1 MEYTCVHAIRE
12 EHANISAILA
22 SIVAMIKRGP
32 KDDRE
37 NFFDVLRAMLFY
49 LNEYPARMHH
59 PKETQYLFKPLQS
72 KTFEN
77 SELID
82 QLLHE
87 HDKEESVILELQH
100 LLVAWENLGEDRR
113 EAFESK
119 ALRYADFY
127 LAHMQTEERVV
138 IPQAI
143 KTLTQDE
150 WDALNDAFAK
160 SGDPLAK
167 SMRGDPQYDRLFTK
181 ILMHAPDPI
190 GLGRT
195 S

>member
-1 MEYTCVHAIRE
+1 
-12 EHANISAILA
+12 
-22 SIVAMIKRGP
+22 
-32 KDDRE
+32 
-37 NFFDVLRAMLFY
+37 
-49 LNEYPARMHH
+49 
-59 PKETQYLFKPLQS
+59 
-72 KTFEN
+72 
-77 SELID
+77 
-82 QLLHE
+82 
-87 HDKEESVILELQH
+87 
-100 LLVAWENLGEDRR
+100 
-113 EAFESK
+113 
-119 ALRYADFY
+119 
-127 LAHMQTEERVV
+127 MQTEERVV